1 MFRIVSSV
9 RRFRNFVQ
17 VPVLLVCASA
27 LSAQPATHAT
37 GGIYEVAANDVYVRS
52 GGSLNHYTICKL
64 NAGDRV
70 TVVSQQGKW
79 YEILPPE
86 GTYSLISGDFV
97 DTAGDKSGVI
107 NGNNVRVRAG
117 SHLNTQK
124 YTVQRL
130 LSKGAE
136 VTILGRNADGFLRI
150 APPEGATLWI
160 SAEFIAPI
168 SSGAI
173 AQRKV
178 EAPEGRLSDE
188 AEFVASGSDTA
199 ATDPVEPPRPV
210 SKTRNPRSGY
220 GPMLAA
226 LPSTRERE
234 ALALI
239 DDEVGLELTKPL
251 LDRQVEPFIRR
262 YQALVD
268 QDNDPFAQRYAQTR
282 IDQLTTMT
290 EIAGT
295 VRKVRT
301 LSEQTDA
308 RRHEFLA
315 ERTSRRQAEIPK
327 PSGIDA
333 RGELRVSALYPEG
346 KLPRRYRLVDTSAPT
361 ERTIGYVDIPADTEI
376 NVSALLGRYVGVRAS
391 QKRLLAGGVNPIPIF
406 LARELVLLD
415 SDVEETGKTSQD

>member
-37 GGIYEVAANDVYVRS
+37 GGLYEVAANDVYVRS

-79 YEILPPE
+79 CEILPPE

-150 APPEGATLWI
+150 VPPEGATLWI

-168 SSGAI
+168 SFGAI
-173 AQRKV
+173 AQRKM
-178 EAPEGRLSDE
+178 EAPESQWTDE
-188 AEFVASGSDTA
+188 AESAASRSDS
-199 ATDPVEPPRPV
+199 ATENPEQPHPV
-210 SKTRNPRSGY
+210 SKTRDTRSGY

-234 ALALI
+234 TLAAI
-239 DDEVGLELTKPL
+239 DDEVGVELTRPL
-251 LDRQVEPFIRR
+251 LDRRGEPFLRR
-262 YQALVD
+262 YQTLVD

-391 QKRLLAGGVNPIPIF
+391 QKRLMAGGVKPIPIF
-406 LARELVLLD
+406 LAKELVLLD
-415 SDVEETGKTSQD
+415 SDVEETGKTSQN